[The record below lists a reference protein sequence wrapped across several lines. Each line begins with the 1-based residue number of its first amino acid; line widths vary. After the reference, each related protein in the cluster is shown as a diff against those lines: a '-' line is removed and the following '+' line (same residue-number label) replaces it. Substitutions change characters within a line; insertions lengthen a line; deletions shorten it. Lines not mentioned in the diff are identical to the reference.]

1 MVSIMNLPKV
11 YQNRNIGNV
20 NNDQEYF
27 YSKSPNKQQ
36 EKKDNINVENKIN
49 NLFKSNKYIYK
60 INVHIVTKTNNE
72 DTTIIGKINNNLI
85 TIDNSLIPIK
95 DIIDINEK

>member
-1 MVSIMNLPKV
+1 MNLPRV
-11 YQNRNIGNV
+11 YQNRNIGSI

-27 YSKSPNKQQ
+27 YSALNNKGNRKA
-36 EKKDNINVENKIN
+36 EKVDVDKKIN

-60 INVHIVTKTNNE
+60 INVHIVMNNQE
-72 DTTIIGKINNNLI
+72 MDTTIIGKINNNLI
-85 TIDNSLIPIK
+85 TIENNLIPIK